1 MVISPI
7 KAAPPAPPVAL
18 SAVKQRAEE
27 LLRLDEGDRQ
37 LPRPSILFVAATLQP
52 QPQQWHCGRI
62 KLLKRMSPAEREA
75 MFLTLSPDDR
85 AKIEYSLLLHR
96 HTTTTLLAKDML
108 AKDMLAK
115 DMLAK
120 DMPPTFGRRATPAAA
135 ETTLLHP
142 LRVTKEVESLRA
154 ELVIQKERVAKSEQA
169 AEAAA
174 AALMQHQVEVGIQ
187 QVSMRQERY
196 INAMLTPF

>member
-1 MVISPI
+1 
-7 KAAPPAPPVAL
+7 
-18 SAVKQRAEE
+18 
-27 LLRLDEGDRQ
+27 
-37 LPRPSILFVAATLQP
+37 
-52 QPQQWHCGRI
+52 
-62 KLLKRMSPAEREA
+62 MSPAEREA

-96 HTTTTLLAKDML
+96 HTTTTLL

>member
-7 KAAPPAPPVAL
+7 KAALPAPPVAL
-18 SAVKQRAEE
+18 SAAKQRAEE

-96 HTTTTLLAKDML
+96 HTTTTL
-108 AKDMLAK
+108 LAK